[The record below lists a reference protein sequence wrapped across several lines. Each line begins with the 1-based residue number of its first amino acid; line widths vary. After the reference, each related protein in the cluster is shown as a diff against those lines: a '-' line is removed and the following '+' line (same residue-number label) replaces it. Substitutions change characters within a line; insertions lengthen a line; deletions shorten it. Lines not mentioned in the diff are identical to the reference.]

1 MREEKIE
8 MREDIFI
15 GPERFF
21 RRFRRPPWA
30 GRRRGFGHHFGPGFG
45 GRFFDTGEM
54 RLALLALIAEKPR
67 HGYELMTELES
78 RSEGTYRPSPGS
90 IYPNLQQ
97 LEDQELVT
105 SHKED
110 GKTVYT
116 ITEAGKAEVERQKD
130 VIEGIWAKTSEAG
143 EWGPFANPAGM
154 EIARS
159 VRDFARTAF
168 VAVSQRKV
176 SPDTIREII
185 NEAREKVEKA
195 KAD

>member
-1 MREEKIE
+1 

-15 GPERFF
+15 GPEQFF
-21 RRFRRPPWA
+21 HRFRRGPW
-30 GRRRGFGHHFGPGFG
+30 GGHRRGFGRHFGGHFGPGFGG

-78 RSEGTYRPSPGS
+78 RTEGAYRPSPGS

-97 LEDQELVT
+97 LEDQGFVT
-105 SHKED
+105 SHKEE

-116 ITEAGKAEVERQKD
+116 ITDAGREEVERRKD
-130 VIEGIWAKTSEAG
+130 EIEDIWGKTSEAG
-143 EWGPFANPAGM
+143 EWAPFASPAGM
-154 EIARS
+154 EIANS
-159 VRDFARTAF
+159 VREFVKSAF
-168 VAVSQRKV
+168 SAVSQRKV
-176 SPDTIREII
+176 SPEHIRDII

-195 KAD
+195 KKE